1 MLEML
6 ARSEKND
13 SKNGN
18 PWGGGGSKSYLVSWN
33 PSCGWVDFKLLMS
46 WDYGEN
52 YPTGRAGGVVFIHS
66 LDLDHGS
73 I

>member
-18 PWGGGGSKSYLVSWN
+18 PWGGEVPNPTLLVEIH
-33 PSCGWVDFKLLMS
+33 P
-46 WDYGEN
+46 
-52 YPTGRAGGVVFIHS
+52 VVGLILNF
-66 LDLDHGS
+66 
-73 I
+73 